1 MAFRNAVSRVGA
13 RALAEAGR
21 RVIGLSAEANPSTA
35 VARTFASSAAP
46 RSARNYVEDEIY
58 DRMRQEIPLGN
69 RVPSPG
75 PDAWIAPNAVLIGDT
90 DLAVSV
96 SVWHGAVLKGDLG
109 AVRIGA
115 FTNVGEKVVIDS
127 AGGASRI
134 GQYVTIGANSS
145 ISSAIVEDNVVIGA
159 RSVLE
164 PGSYV
169 EENAAIEAGTR
180 VEAGALIPSGQLW
193 GGNPARYVRDLDG
206 HEIAE
211 IRSVAEQTYGAS
223 QDHAAQSTPWGMA
236 YVQTDALRKALAK

>member
-1 MAFRNAVSRVGA
+1 MKQSIRIKSTRLTSLPF
-13 RALAEAGR
+13 
-21 RVIGLSAEANPSTA
+21 PSHLT
-35 VARTFASSAAP
+35 R
-46 RSARNYVEDEIY
+46 
-58 DRMRQEIPLGN
+58 
-69 RVPSPG
+69 
-75 PDAWIAPNAVLIGDT
+75 
-90 DLAVSV
+90 
-96 SVWHGAVLKGDLG
+96 
-109 AVRIGA
+109 
-115 FTNVGEKVVIDS
+115 
-127 AGGASRI
+127 GASRI

-236 YVQTDALRKALAK
+236 YVQTEALCKALAK

>member
-46 RSARNYVEDEIY
+46 RSARNYVEDEMY

-127 AGGASRI
+127 AGYVSAPLISEPWPGTPAAAARI
-134 GQYVTIGANSS
+134 
-145 ISSAIVEDNVVIGA
+145 
-159 RSVLE
+159 
-164 PGSYV
+164 P
-169 EENAAIEAGTR
+169 
-180 VEAGALIPSGQLW
+180 P
-193 GGNPARYVRDLDG
+193 
-206 HEIAE
+206 
-211 IRSVAEQTYGAS
+211 
-223 QDHAAQSTPWGMA
+223 
-236 YVQTDALRKALAK
+236 

>member
-46 RSARNYVEDEIY
+46 RSARNYVEDEMY

-164 PGSYV
+164 PGAYV

-236 YVQTDALRKALAK
+236 YVETEALRKALAK